1 MKFTTELKAIDPKD
15 GELKT
20 WSGPHIDA
28 LSWSHAE
35 EVCQMT
41 GRGYLKVTGQFVC
54 NYGEDREDLIFWN

>member
-54 NYGEDREDLIFWN
+54 NYG